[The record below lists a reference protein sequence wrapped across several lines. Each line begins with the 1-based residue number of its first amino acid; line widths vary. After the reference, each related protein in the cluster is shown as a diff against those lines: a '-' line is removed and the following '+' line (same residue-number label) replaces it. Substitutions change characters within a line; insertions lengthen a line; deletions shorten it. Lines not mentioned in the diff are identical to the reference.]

1 MRPYNP
7 YRVHKLEETRIN
19 IAFANDIT
27 TTQFFLGIL
36 RTNFI
41 YMVVINLREK
51 Q

>member
-19 IAFANDIT
+19 TAFANDIT